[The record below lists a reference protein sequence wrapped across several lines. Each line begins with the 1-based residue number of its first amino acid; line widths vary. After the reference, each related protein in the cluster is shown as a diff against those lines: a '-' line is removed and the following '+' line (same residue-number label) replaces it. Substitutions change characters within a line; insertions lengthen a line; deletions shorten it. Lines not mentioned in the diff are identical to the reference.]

1 VAVSISDNSTILF
14 QTCNTLDG
22 RSEKVGLGRRNGH
35 AVVMLSPNWADRT
48 SEQSC
53 SRLWMDDPRFYVNL
67 NDLERRTWRQI
78 LSAISINAI
87 AAEEGVSRAAIY
99 ARIQGNSKGH
109 GGMIAKNFWV
119 LLWWRLRRQTS
130 AGSQ

>member
-1 VAVSISDNSTILF
+1 MAVSISDNSAILF

-22 RSEKVGLGRRNGH
+22 RSARVALGRRNGRP
-35 AVVMLSPNWADRT
+35 VVLLPPNWADAAA
-48 SEQSC
+48 QKAC
-53 SRLWMDDPRFYVNL
+53 SSAWIDDPRFYVNL
-67 NDLERRTWRQI
+67 NTTERRTWRQI

-109 GGMIAKNFWV
+109 GGMIGKNIWV
-119 LLWWRLRRQTS
+119 LLWWRLRQRMTGGWQ
-130 AGSQ
+130 